1 MPKTIVIF
9 VLLVVFTINVKA
21 QVPIGLGWAK
31 NAVNTTIFRKNSVVS
46 HKGYQFV
53 AYYDSVGYVVLAKR
67 KLTTNNWQVQRT
79 NFKGN
84 VKDAHNVISIMIDG
98 DGFVHLSWN
107 HHGNVLHYSKS
118 IAPFGLEMSPEMPM
132 TGVKE
137 AKVTYPEFYRLA
149 NGDLLFFYRDGSSGN
164 GNFIINKYNIATK
177 AWQRLQDVLINGEG
191 KRNAY
196 WQACV
201 DVKGTIHVSWVW
213 RESADVSSNHD
224 MCYAASDDGGVSWR
238 KSNGAVYAL
247 PITQATAE
255 VVLAIPQKSELI
267 NQTSMTAD
275 EDGNP
280 YIATYFKPQ
289 GSNVPQYQ
297 LIYFNGKSWQVNQVS
312 NRQTPFSLSGVGTK
326 KIPISRPQIIVGK
339 ANGKLTAIMLYRD
352 EENGSVASA
361 ATCKDLAT
369 NSWATKN
376 ITTTALDNWE
386 PSYDTELWKQSK
398 KLHIFIQKAGQG
410 DGEKLENLAPQPVY
424 VLEWKP

>member
-1 MPKTIVIF
+1 MRQAVVTLCLF
-9 VLLVVFTINVKA
+9 LVFAVNAKA
-21 QVPIGLGWAK
+21 QMPIGFGWAK

-46 HKGYQFV
+46 HKGYQVV
-53 AYYDSVGYVVLAKR
+53 AYYDSMGYVVVAKR
-67 KLTTNNWQVQRT
+67 KLTTNQWQVQRT

-98 DGFVHLSWN
+98 DGFIHLSWD

-118 IAPFGLEMSPEMPM
+118 MQPLGLDFLPEMPM

-164 GNFIINKYNIATK
+164 GNFIINKYSIATK
-177 AWQRLQDVLINGEG
+177 TWHRLQDVLINGEG

-224 MCYAASDDGGVSWR
+224 MCYAASDDGGITWR

-255 VVLAIPQKSELI
+255 VVQAIPQKSELI

-297 LIYFNGKSWQVNQVS
+297 LIYFNGKTWQVNEVS

-339 ANGKLTAIMLYRD
+339 ANGKLAAIMLYRD
-352 EENGSVASA
+352 EENGSLASA
-361 ATCKDLAT
+361 TSCKDLT
-369 NSWATKN
+369 KNIWTIKN

>member
-1 MPKTIVIF
+1 MRRIILVILIF
-9 VLLVVFTINVKA
+9 VVSIAIKA
-21 QVPIGLGWAK
+21 QSPIGLGWAK

-67 KLTTNNWQVQRT
+67 KLKTNNWQVQRT

-98 DGFVHLSWN
+98 DGFVHLSWD

-118 IAPFGLEMSPEMPM
+118 VASLGLEMSPEMHM

-164 GNFIINKYNIATK
+164 GNFIINKYSIATRT
-177 AWQRLQDVLINGEG
+177 WQRLQDVLINGEG

-224 MCYAASDDGGVSWR
+224 MCYAASDDGGITWR
-238 KSNGAVYAL
+238 KSNGTVYTL
-247 PITQATAE
+247 PITQSTAE
-255 VVLAIPQKSELI
+255 VVVAIPQKSELI

-297 LIYFNGKSWQVNQVS
+297 LIYFNGKVWRVNQVS

-339 ANGKLTAIMLYRD
+339 ANGKITAIMLYRD

-369 NSWATKN
+369 NSWTTKN

-424 VLEWKP
+424 VLEWKR

>member
-1 MPKTIVIF
+1 MRQHIFLCILLFAFVNTI
-9 VLLVVFTINVKA
+9 KA
-21 QVPIGLGWAK
+21 QAPIGLGWAK

-46 HKGYQFV
+46 YKGYQFV
-53 AYYDSVGYVVLAKR
+53 AYYDSVGYVVVAKR

-84 VKDAHNVISIMIDG
+84 VKDAHNVISMMIDG
-98 DGFVHLSWN
+98 DGFVHLSWD

-118 IAPFGLEMSPEMPM
+118 VQSLGLNFSPEMPM

-137 AKVTYPEFYRLA
+137 AKVTYPEFCRLA

-164 GNFIINKYNIATK
+164 GNFIINKYSIATK

-224 MCYAASDDGGVSWR
+224 MCYAASDDGGVTWR
-238 KSNGAVYAL
+238 KSNGAVYTL

-297 LIYFNGKSWQVNQVS
+297 LIYFNGKAWQVNQVS
-312 NRQTPFSLSGVGTK
+312 NRQTAFSLSGVGTK

-361 ATCKDLAT
+361 ASCKDLTT
-369 NSWATKN
+369 NSWTTKN

>member
-1 MPKTIVIF
+1 MRQAVVTF
-9 VLLVVFTINVKA
+9 CLLLVFVINAKT
-21 QVPIGLGWAK
+21 QVPIGFGWAK

-46 HKGYQFV
+46 HKGYQVV
-53 AYYDSVGYVVLAKR
+53 AYYDSVGFVVVAKR
-67 KLTTNNWQVQRT
+67 KLTTNNWQVQCT

-84 VKDAHNVISIMIDG
+84 VKDAHNAISIMIDG
-98 DGFVHLSWN
+98 DGFIHLSWD

-118 IAPFGLEMSPEMPM
+118 MQPLGLDFLPEMPM

-164 GNFIINKYNIATK
+164 GNFIINKYSIATK
-177 AWQRLQDVLINGEG
+177 NWQRLQDVLIDGEG

-201 DVKGTIHVSWVW
+201 DVKGTIHISWVW
-213 RESADVSSNHD
+213 RESADVASNHD
-224 MCYAASDDGGVSWR
+224 MCYAASDDGGITWY
-238 KSNGAVYAL
+238 KSNGTTYTL

-267 NQTSMTAD
+267 NQTSMTTD
-275 EDGNP
+275 EDGKP
-280 YIATYFKPQ
+280 YIATYFKPK
-289 GSNVPQYQ
+289 GSNVPQYR
-297 LIYFNGKSWQVNQVS
+297 LIYFDGKNWQASQVS
-312 NRQTPFSLSGVGTK
+312 NRQTAFSLSGVGTK
-326 KIPISRPQIIVGK
+326 KVPISRPQIIVGK
-339 ANGKLTAIMLYRD
+339 ANRKLTAIMLYRD

-361 ATCKDLAT
+361 ASCKDLAKNIWT
-369 NSWATKN
+369 TKN
-376 ITTTALDNWE
+376 ITTAALDNWE

-398 KLHIFIQKAGQG
+398 KLHIFIQRAGQG

>member
-1 MPKTIVIF
+1 MRQTVVIF

-21 QVPIGLGWAK
+21 QVPIGFGWAK

-53 AYYDSVGYVVLAKR
+53 AYYDSVGYVVVAKR
-67 KLTTNNWQVQRT
+67 KLTTNNWQVLRT

-84 VKDAHNVISIMIDG
+84 VKDAHNVISMMIDS
-98 DGFVHLSWN
+98 DGFVHLSWD

-118 IAPFGLEMSPEMPM
+118 VQSLGLNFSPEIPM

-164 GNFIINKYNIATK
+164 GNFIINKYSIATK

-224 MCYAASDDGGVSWR
+224 MCYAASDDGGVTWR
-238 KSNGAVYAL
+238 KSNGVVYTL

-297 LIYFNGKSWQVNQVS
+297 LIYFNDKAWQVNQVS

-361 ATCKDLAT
+361 ATCKDLIT
-369 NSWATKN
+369 NSWTTKN